1 MNLQPPPQTDT
12 PTSRDRGVARA
23 VWVGLLANVLLAG
36 LKTAIGIFGHSQAL
50 LAEGINSTSDVAYNL
65 VVGVFTR
72 LARKPP
78 DEEHPY
84 GHSQLETIAAL
95 AVGAFVITTAIT
107 IFWNAI
113 NNAYDLMIG
122 ERQAEAASAAALTV
136 AVFTVALKG
145 ALTTWTRR
153 MGDRTHSPVVLAMAR
168 DHRNDILSALAATA
182 GIALAR
188 MGYLW
193 VDPLAGAL
201 VSLVILGTGIQILRE
216 ASADLLGSR
225 PDPEFVE
232 FVRERVLAVP
242 GVDHV
247 DDLTFHH
254 FGPYL
259 MLNLTIGVDGD
270 LKVAEG
276 DAIATRVEQAL
287 FEQVEFLRGVHIHYH
302 PTPDGGAHAGLAGGA
317 PAQHTC
323 QPSQENT

>member
-1 MNLQPPPQTDT
+1 MD
-12 PTSRDRGVARA
+12 PTLPSNPHLSRDRGVARA
-23 VWVGLLANVLLAG
+23 VWVGLIANVLLAG
-36 LKTAIGIFGHSQAL
+36 LKTAVGILGHSQAL
-50 LAEGINSTSDVAYNL
+50 LAEGINSTTDVAYNA
-65 VVGVFTR
+65 VVWIFTR

-84 GHSQLETIAAL
+84 GHRQLETIAAL

-107 IFWNAI
+107 VFWNAV
-113 NNAYDLMIG
+113 NDAYDLMIG
-122 ERQAEAASAAALTV
+122 ERQAEATSVAALTV
-136 AVFTVALKG
+136 AAFTVALKT
-145 ALTTWTRR
+145 ALTLWTRR
-153 MGDRTHSPVVLAMAR
+153 MGERTHSPVVNAMGR
-168 DHRNDILSALAATA
+168 DHRNDILSALAATV

-188 MGYLW
+188 LGYLW

-225 PDPEFVE
+225 PDPDFVA

-242 GVDHV
+242 GVDHI
-247 DDLTFHH
+247 DDLTLHH

-276 DAIATRVEQAL
+276 DAIATQVEQAL
-287 FEQVEFLRGVHIHYH
+287 FEQIEFLRGVHIHYH
-302 PTPDGGAHAGLAGGA
+302 PTPDGEPHPRLHVDPLSAASGL
-317 PAQHTC
+317 
-323 QPSQENT
+323 PSQERP